1 MPKIFRNLLTTGDQ
15 PILWHSQHML
25 MVHTSIFLVNFF
37 DPWNENSTSKWYCGD
52 NVWSPSCRLLH
63 ACWRTPSPSNQM
75 SPQSSRQL
83 PERTR
88 TAWISRSCAAAKI
101 QWRGIQGVHCFKW
114 LIIAIILIILIMSL
128 HPGSCRSWPHRSRVA
143 GLMIPWMI
151 SFILPCVL
159 DGFHTSGTPIQIE
172 LQRQDQPSC
181 RQQDQPTGHFDSG
194 GWCLKLCSSYSC
206 WLGSFRQWIFSR
218 IAISKFGI
226 MRTIVQIIAIIVK

>member
-1 MPKIFRNLLTTGDQ
+1 
-15 PILWHSQHML
+15 
-25 MVHTSIFLVNFF
+25 
-37 DPWNENSTSKWYCGD
+37 
-52 NVWSPSCRLLH
+52 
-63 ACWRTPSPSNQM
+63 
-75 SPQSSRQL
+75 
-83 PERTR
+83 
-88 TAWISRSCAAAKI
+88 
-101 QWRGIQGVHCFKW
+101 
-114 LIIAIILIILIMSL
+114 MSL

-226 MRTIVQIIAIIVK
+226 MRIIVQIIAIIVSKYAKDSAFGHFHGFTLGSRASCIKLDHCAY